1 MCLQLDLACKRL
13 GISRIRISCVAFQ
26 RSRFM
31 CVCFLQ
37 AVMVEKILRV
47 QPDVGQLYLVIQ
59 PQKGL
64 SADDRLKKNVRII
77 RLCIALLRITLSC
90 WGCCQV
96 P

>member
-1 MCLQLDLACKRL
+1 
-13 GISRIRISCVAFQ
+13 
-26 RSRFM
+26 M

-77 RLCIALLRITLSC
+77 RLCVSL
-90 WGCCQV
+90 
-96 P
+96 